1 VGGCWHGHVLIGC
14 FVFRLIDPREL
25 LEIHTK
31 ENIFED
37 TESAAGIATQGDTAD
52 SNLIR

>member
-1 VGGCWHGHVLIGC
+1 VGGCWHGHVLIRC
-14 FVFRLIDPREL
+14 FVLLLIDPREL
-25 LEIHTK
+25 LEIHPK
-31 ENIFED
+31 EDLFED